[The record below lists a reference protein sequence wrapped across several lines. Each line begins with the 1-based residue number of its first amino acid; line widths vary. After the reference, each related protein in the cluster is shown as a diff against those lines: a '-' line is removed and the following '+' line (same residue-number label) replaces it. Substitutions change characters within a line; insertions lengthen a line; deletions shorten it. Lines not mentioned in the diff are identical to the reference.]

1 MIELRIKILGE
12 ILWIRKPT
20 KIGLWG
26 ASLLPRSS
34 AGGPESE
41 SLVVGNCFEHC
52 FWNTITSA
60 DCCKV
65 EPAMATRWR
74 SLVESP
80 WREVNT
86 KSEVQELFTA
96 TNWTKP
102 PRGYSRVCTAFPLL
116 VSYTTAH
123 PRSVPP
129 TRSPPSSTN
138 TACLEKRTMGLSPW
152 NLRISSRVLSLYIPK
167 SRPVQATK
175 QSLGSRQTDALGCN
189 REPELQCIMDRTG
202 LTLCLA
208 RSYCATE
215 LHRIPD

>member
-129 TRSPPSSTN
+129 TRSPPFDKHSMLGKANNGAFTLKLTN
-138 TACLEKRTMGLSPW
+138 KLQGIKFVHSKISASASYKTVLRVQTNGCPW
-152 NLRISSRVLSLYIPK
+152 M
-167 SRPVQATK
+167 
-175 QSLGSRQTDALGCN
+175 QSWAWAAMHYG
-189 REPELQCIMDRTG
+189 
-202 LTLCLA
+202 
-208 RSYCATE
+208 
-215 LHRIPD
+215 